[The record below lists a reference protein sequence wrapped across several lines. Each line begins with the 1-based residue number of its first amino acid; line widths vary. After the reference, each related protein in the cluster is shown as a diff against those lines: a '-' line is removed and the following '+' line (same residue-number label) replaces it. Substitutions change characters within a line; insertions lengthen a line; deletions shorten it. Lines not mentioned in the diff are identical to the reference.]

1 MCIDPPR
8 PLFVPV
14 ARASSSAIIG
24 SGARPL
30 ARQCP
35 WPRWLEVITSV
46 AASGQ
51 QAPTADASW
60 PIDRWT
66 KPGTSLSRYSSDT
79 RSSNTRIRVIRP

>member
-30 ARQCP
+30 ARQWP

-46 AASGQ
+46 TASGQ

-60 PIDRWT
+60 PIDRCT
-66 KPGTSLSRYSSDT
+66 KPGTSLLRYSSDT
-79 RSSNTRIRVIRP
+79 RSSNTRMRVIRP